1 MKLFL
6 FILGLFFIGCA
17 IAILRPMVDRVSD
30 IGLWDFL
37 LGGFALSLLGA
48 GVKMLWAAFI
58 LPR

>member
-6 FILGLFFIGCA
+6 FILGLVLIAVA

-37 LGGFALSLLGA
+37 IGGFALSLLGA
-48 GVKMLWAAFI
+48 GLKMLWAAFI